1 MLKKFGWATVFAVF
15 GGFCAA
21 PAYAL
26 HLPGV
31 GATDGCGQVEDGFA
45 EGCDGVVV
53 DAPMTLYFDIMI
65 DQDGN
70 IIGPDNDQYVA
81 PVYRTDPGP
90 AFNPRPGEVFNPAP
104 ATTVFAYVGAGFEQE
119 NENEE
124 AAAPSQDNRACA
136 GVPLSLRYILCP
148 NNL

>member
-31 GATDGCGQVEDGFA
+31 GAQDGCGQVQDGFA
-45 EGCDGVVV
+45 EGCDGIEVQTPITLWYDITV
-53 DAPMTLYFDIMI
+53 DIITGEVLTPADAAP
-65 DQDGN
+65 
-70 IIGPDNDQYVA
+70 
-81 PVYRTDPGP
+81 PVYRLTQDLVVVPG
-90 AFNPRPGEVFNPAP
+90 
-104 ATTVFAYVGAGFEQE
+104 VGGGFEQG
-119 NENEE
+119 NEE
-124 AAAPSQDNRACA
+124 AAAPSRDNRACA